1 MRFFSD
7 ILVFFGGLPAILGF
21 HGNFF
26 DLHQAFG
33 RVVLKPRGQPRVS
46 VLLGFALRRAGSE
59 LRVWTE
65 VQGLPPTVIAAVR
78 QIFGGGGHVI
88 LGAGVRSKEGAC
100 QQDGRAQHKIFFHDS
115 SFGFWFHG
123 PRMVRLENTPGW
135 WLGAKKKMARIAKR
149 SSTAARS

>member
-1 MRFFSD
+1 MRLLPTVDWRSEDRPVFYPH
-7 ILVFFGGLPAILGF
+7 LVDERVPVLTRARIESVAPVAGGFFGGLPAILGF

-100 QQDGRAQHKIFFHDS
+100 QQDGRAQH
-115 SFGFWFHG
+115 
-123 PRMVRLENTPGW
+123 
-135 WLGAKKKMARIAKR
+135 
-149 SSTAARS
+149 